1 MYPGVHID
9 SLAFDVDME
18 RFTKIVAT
26 LGPGVAS
33 PEKIRELVVAGMNVA
48 RLNFSHGDHQLHRRF
63 VEWVRQ
69 AGEDEGRTVAVLQDI
84 SGHKLR
90 VGRIPEGKMPLERG
104 DRINLVPGRR
114 PPQDPGTIPINYAR
128 LLDDVGDGDRVVMS
142 DGMIRMTVV
151 ERHRDR
157 LVAEVTW
164 GGELWS
170 GKGVAF
176 PESTLHLPAVTDKD
190 RRDLEFGI
198 ELGVDY
204 VAASFVRTGADV
216 RTIKELAG
224 GTPVIAKVELAIA
237 YQNLDGILAEAAGV
251 MVARGDLGVQLPLAR
266 LPIVQADILRRT
278 NRAGLISITATEML
292 ESMTRSPRPTRAE
305 VTDVATAVAAG
316 TDAVMLSA
324 ETAVGAY
331 PIRATEVMSEIC
343 VEIEKELLSAE
354 GDPAVPYITAGG
366 GAASAVAR
374 SAVDAAHNLG
384 VETLV
389 AFTESGST
397 ARLLSKYRPRA
408 RIIALT
414 PVSRALRQAA
424 LFWGVTPFPF
434 VRRDHTDL
442 MFAAA
447 EKLLERKG
455 FCQRDELVVMVA
467 GSPPNQEAST
477 NLIKVQS
484 IGERYS
490 NSFRKDRRATAK
502 RRTERRSRR

>member
-1 MYPGVHID
+1 
-9 SLAFDVDME
+9 ME
-18 RFTKIVAT
+18 RLTKIVAT

-33 PEKIRELVVAGMNVA
+33 SEKISELVSAGMDVA
-48 RLNFSHGDHQLHRRF
+48 RLNFSHGDHELHRRF
-63 VEWVRQ
+63 VKWVRQ
-69 AGEDEGRTVAVLQDI
+69 AAEDHQKTVAVLQDI

-90 VGRIPEGKMPLERG
+90 VGKIPEEKMSLRSGNRVNLAPGGAAHR
-104 DRINLVPGRR
+104 DRRV
-114 PPQDPGTIPINYAR
+114 IPIQYPG
-128 LLDDVGDGDRVVMS
+128 LLQDVQEGDRVLMS

-151 ERHRDR
+151 ERRSDR
-157 LVAEVTW
+157 LLAEVTW

-176 PESTLHLPAVTDKD
+176 PDTELQLPPITDKD
-190 RRDLEFGI
+190 QRDLEFGM

-204 VAASFVRTGADV
+204 VAASFVRTGRDV
-216 RTIKELAG
+216 WTIKKMTG
-224 GTPVIAKVELAIA
+224 GVPVIAKVELAVA
-237 YQNLDGILAEAAGV
+237 YRNLDEILAEAAGV

-266 LPIVQADILRRT
+266 LPIVQADILDRT

-331 PIRATEVMSEIC
+331 PIRAVEVMSEIC
-343 VEIEKELLSAE
+343 VETEKELLGAD
-354 GDPAVPYITAGG
+354 GDAGVPYITAGG
-366 GAASAVAR
+366 GAESAVAR

-384 VETLV
+384 VDTLV

-397 ARLLSKYRPRA
+397 ARLVSKYRPRA
-408 RIIALT
+408 RIVALT
-414 PVSRALRQAA
+414 PVPHAQRQAA
-424 LFWGVTPFPF
+424 LYRGVTPFPF
-434 VRRDHTDL
+434 ERRDHTDL

-455 FCQRDELVVMVA
+455 ICQKDELVVMVA
-467 GSPPNQEAST
+467 GTPPNQKAST

-484 IGERYS
+484 IGERYRH
-490 NSFRKDRRATAK
+490 SFGRELRAAAVA
-502 RRTERRSRR
+502 R

>member
-1 MYPGVHID
+1 
-9 SLAFDVDME
+9 ME

-33 PEKIRELVVAGMNVA
+33 PNKIRELVAAGMDVA
-48 RLNFSHGDHQLHRRF
+48 RLNFSYGDHELHGRF

-69 AGEDEGRTVAVLQDI
+69 AGEDEEKTVAVLQDI

-90 VGRIPEGKMPLERG
+90 VGQIAEGRIALRHG
-104 DRINLVPGRR
+104 DRVNLVPGRLMPR
-114 PPQDPGTIPINYAR
+114 ESRTIPIDYSR
-128 LLDDVGDGDRVVMS
+128 LLDDVNDGDRVVMS

-151 ERHRDR
+151 EHHPDR
-157 LVAEVTW
+157 LVGEVTW

-176 PESTLHLPAVTDKD
+176 PESTLQLPAVTDKD

-204 VAASFVRTGADV
+204 VAASFVRTGQDV
-216 RTIKELAG
+216 RTIKGLAG
-224 GTPVIAKVELAIA
+224 GAPVIAKVELATA
-237 YQNLDGILAEAAGV
+237 YQNLDEILAEAAGV
-251 MVARGDLGVQLPLAR
+251 MVARGDLGVQLPMAR

-278 NRAGLISITATEML
+278 NRAGLIAITATEML
-292 ESMTRSPRPTRAE
+292 ESMTRSARPTRAE

-343 VEIEKELLSAE
+343 MEIEKELLKAE

-366 GAASAVAR
+366 GTASAVAR

-384 VETLV
+384 VDTLV
-389 AFTESGST
+389 AFTESGAT

-414 PVSRALRQAA
+414 PVLRALRQAA
-424 LFWGVTPFPF
+424 LYWGVTPFPF

-467 GSPPNQEAST
+467 GTPPNRAAST

-490 NSFRKDRRATAK
+490 NSFRRDRKAAAA
-502 RRTERRSRR
+502 RRRR

>member
-1 MYPGVHID
+1 
-9 SLAFDVDME
+9 ME

-33 PEKIRELVVAGMNVA
+33 AHKIRELVAAGMNVA
-48 RLNFSHGDHQLHRRF
+48 RLNFSHGDHDLHRQF
-63 VEWVRQ
+63 VKWVRQ
-69 AGEDEGRTVAVLQDI
+69 AGEDEDRTVAVLQDI

-90 VGRIPEGKMPLERG
+90 VGRIAWGSVSLETG
-104 DRINLVPGRR
+104 STVALVPGKG
-114 PPQDPGTIPINYAR
+114 PSKDPMTIPINYPR
-128 LLDDVGDGDRVVMS
+128 LLVDINEGQGVAMADGL
-142 DGMIRMTVV
+142 IRMRI
-151 ERHRDR
+151 EEKRSDR
-157 LVAEVTW
+157 LVALVTW
-164 GGELWS
+164 GGELSS

-204 VAASFVRTGADV
+204 VAASFVRSGEDV
-216 RTIKELAG
+216 RVIKELAG
-224 GTPVIAKVELAIA
+224 GAPVIAKVELAAA
-237 YQNLDGILAEAAGV
+237 YRRLDEILAEAAGV
-251 MVARGDLGVQLPLAR
+251 MVARGDLGVQLPMAR

-324 ETAVGAY
+324 ETAVGSY
-331 PIRATEVMSEIC
+331 PVRAVEVMSEIC
-343 VEIEKELLSAE
+343 MEIEKELLKAE

-366 GAASAVAR
+366 GTASAVAR

-384 VETLV
+384 VDTVV

-414 PVSRALRQAA
+414 PVLHAQRQAA

-434 VRRDHTDL
+434 ERRDHTDL

-447 EKLLERKG
+447 EKLLERRKI
-455 FCQRDELVVMVA
+455 CRRDDLVVMVA
-467 GSPPNQEAST
+467 GTPPNQEAST

-484 IGERYS
+484 IGERY
-490 NSFRKDRRATAK
+490 NLSFRRELRGGMARRK
-502 RRTERRSRR
+502 